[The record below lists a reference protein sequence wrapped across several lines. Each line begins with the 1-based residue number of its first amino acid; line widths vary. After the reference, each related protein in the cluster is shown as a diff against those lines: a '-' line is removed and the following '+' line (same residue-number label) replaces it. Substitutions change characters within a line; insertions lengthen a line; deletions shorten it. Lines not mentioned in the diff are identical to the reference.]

1 MTQAG
6 GKELNMRKSPAPDR
20 DRQGYKEREVPSRP
34 LLSSQDGRGSRR
46 VQTRFLCAK
55 PRTHM
60 AEFKSSN
67 TCEANC
73 LRSLLK
79 DERKKIARLRARSA
93 YKANTQTTS
102 ESVPTRR
109 VATPRWAEA
118 G

>member
-1 MTQAG
+1 M
-6 GKELNMRKSPAPDR
+6 
-20 DRQGYKEREVPSRP
+20 
-34 LLSSQDGRGSRR
+34 LSSQDGRGSRH
-46 VQTRFLCAK
+46 VQTSFLGAK

-60 AEFKSSN
+60 AEFKSSD

-93 YKANTQTTS
+93 YKANKQTKS
-102 ESVPTRR
+102 ESVPTQQ